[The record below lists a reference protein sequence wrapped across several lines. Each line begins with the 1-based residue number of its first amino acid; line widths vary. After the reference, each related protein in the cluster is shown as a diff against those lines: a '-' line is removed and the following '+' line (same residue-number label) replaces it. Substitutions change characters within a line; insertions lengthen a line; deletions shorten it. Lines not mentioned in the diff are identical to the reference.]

1 MARAITAIVTCHPML
16 ELPRRFEKTI
26 ESRIAARTAKVEK
39 LRTQLK
45 SFNSPS
51 FISPPWLATLSKPVV
66 GVLDVEKFGYMAM
79 LAFTVFGSFWLEI
92 VLKTSVL
99 RRWKRALISI
109 LPISTLFLIWDAY
122 AIAQGHWF
130 FNRDRMLGIYGP
142 FDIPLEEFLFFIIVP
157 MAAILTIEGVTTVK
171 PHLREKEF
179 GKEDDK

>member
-1 MARAITAIVTCHPML
+1 LHV
-16 ELPRRFEKTI
+16 
-26 ESRIAARTAKVEK
+26 
-39 LRTQLK
+39 
-45 SFNSPS
+45 SP
-51 FISPPWLATLSKPVV
+51 FLATLSKTNVRRS
-66 GVLDVEKFGYMAM
+66 DVQKFGYMAM

-92 VLKTSVL
+92 FLKTSVL
-99 RRWKRALISI
+99 KRWKRALISI
-109 LPISTLFLIWDAY
+109 LPISFFFLVWDAY

-179 GKEDDK
+179 GKDEEK